1 MVQILRISS
10 GAIVWSLHFAAIYGI
25 TALACARSVP
35 QVIPWTI
42 GIATAFAF
50 AAAAALIV
58 LGLRAAGFAGW
69 MTAAVA
75 GLALI
80 AIAWEAVP
88 VFVVPACA

>member
-25 TALACARSVP
+25 TALACARGLPTAV
-35 QVIPWTI
+35 PWTI
-42 GIATAFAF
+42 GIATAFAVL
-50 AAAAALIV
+50 AAVVLIV
-58 LGLRAAGFAGW
+58 LGVRAAGFAGW

-80 AIAWEAVP
+80 AIVWEAAP

>member
-1 MVQILRISS
+1 MPLIRISF
-10 GAIVWSLHFAAIYGI
+10 GVMVWALHFGAIYGI

-42 GIATAFAF
+42 GIATAFAVV
-50 AAAAALIV
+50 AAAVLIV

-80 AIAWEAVP
+80 AIIWEAVT